1 MRLWSFGPKEQRF
14 SPISESAVPDTL
26 PRENW
31 HGDRMER
38 RGHAGIQAAA
48 ATIGGVTVLTGCA
61 TTMTDANAA
70 SSSARVLMDGQERV
84 RVTLAPRN
92 ASPEQKYQHYARII
106 RAAGGTINA
115 NGATVLG
122 LRGLDLG
129 GTVRETRVRT
139 DFVDTF
145 VVLKRSASGQASVQ
159 EFRGSSY
166 PGQASV
172 RGMAPDVNRDG
183 RRDVGMI
190 AEGNF
195 SAVPNGLFRGKPSF
209 HVRTVGGSGWLP
221 GVRDTNQ
228 DGRHSGAEWAASKQ
242 RGDRLGEILF
252 HRTGNGGGVSSI
264 GCLNIPDLDGFV
276 AAVGGTGA
284 SFKFTLVNAHAKEAR

>member
-14 SPISESAVPDTL
+14 TCPTPDRPADAL
-26 PRENW
+26 PRENLPP
-31 HGDRMER
+31 DRLER
-38 RGHAGIQAAA
+38 RSHASIQAAA

-61 TTMTDANAA
+61 TTGTNAVAA
-70 SSSARVLMDGQERV
+70 SSNARVLMDGTERV
-84 RVTLAPRN
+84 PVSLAPRN
-92 ASPEQKYQHYARII
+92 ATMEQKYQHYARII
-106 RAAGGTINA
+106 RAAGGTISP

-145 VVLKRSASGQASVQ
+145 VVLKRNANGQAFVQ

-172 RGMAPDVNRDG
+172 SGMAPDVNRDG

-195 SAVPNGLFRGKPSF
+195 SVVPNGLFRGKPSY

-264 GCLNIPDLDGFV
+264 GCLNIPDLEGFV